1 MTQTLDQTNNNRKAQ
16 NPKSVVISW
25 DRENFFPANAKHLH
39 LCGFWPP
46 WPHFRRKSDEEAGSS
61 RDFHAISRLKG
72 GSLIIHSLRFP
83 NAKKKLLL
91 SHAIFKGQQF
101 DHMQSLH
108 CRYLLTLHCQTM
120 GSNCFWRKNFRLFF
134 VWSGTGRFYQITVYK
149 CEKET
154 TSVTCNLYLYDCI
167 VKLLTAWNYFW
178 RRIPFSD
185 FCWTK

>member
-1 MTQTLDQTNNNRKAQ
+1 MLEANIKQTDNDLKAQ
-16 NPKSVVISW
+16 NPTSVIISW

-101 DHMQSLH
+101 DHMQSLPVLTYIALSNFGLKLFLKEDTFF
-108 CRYLLTLHCQTM
+108 RFLLKNSILLHS
-120 GSNCFWRKNFRLFF
+120 GLNPAWLFWLSTRISV
-134 VWSGTGRFYQITVYK
+134 VWR
-149 CEKET
+149 
-154 TSVTCNLYLYDCI
+154 
-167 VKLLTAWNYFW
+167 WNQLKTF
-178 RRIPFSD
+178 
-185 FCWTK
+185 

>member
-1 MTQTLDQTNNNRKAQ
+1 MEQ
-16 NPKSVVISW
+16 NQIPTISHKRSSSKFHKCDHFIW
-25 DRENFFPANAKHLH
+25 VRERFFPANAKHLH

-108 CRYLLTLHCQTM
+108 CLYLLTLHCQTL
-120 GSNCFWRKNFRLFF
+120 GWNC
-134 VWSGTGRFYQITVYK
+134 
-149 CEKET
+149 
-154 TSVTCNLYLYDCI
+154 
-167 VKLLTAWNYFW
+167 FW

-185 FCWTK
+185 LYWTKYT

>member
-1 MTQTLDQTNNNRKAQ
+1 MVYSEMKKKNWKILVDFWHSKLALKVWFWHFLTNRHSSTDFSKKIPLSSAKNYYEIPMLACWSPDQTSKDLKVQ
-16 NPKSVVISW
+16 NPISDIISW

-101 DHMQSLH
+101 DHMQSLPV
-108 CRYLLTLHCQTM
+108 LTYIAL
-120 GSNCFWRKNFRLFF
+120 SNYGLKLFLNT
-134 VWSGTGRFYQITVYK
+134 VIQI
-149 CEKET
+149 E
-154 TSVTCNLYLYDCI
+154 
-167 VKLLTAWNYFW
+167 
-178 RRIPFSD
+178 
-185 FCWTK
+185 

>member
-1 MTQTLDQTNNNRKAQ
+1 MLACWSPDQTNKDLKAQ
-16 NPKSVVISW
+16 NPISVIISW

-101 DHMQSLH
+101 DHMQSLPV
-108 CRYLLTLHCQTM
+108 LTYIAL
-120 GSNCFWRKNFRLFF
+120 SNYGLKLFLNT
-134 VWSGTGRFYQITVYK
+134 VIQI
-149 CEKET
+149 E
-154 TSVTCNLYLYDCI
+154 
-167 VKLLTAWNYFW
+167 
-178 RRIPFSD
+178 
-185 FCWTK
+185 